1 MTEHRDTGRWSA
13 HREKQMSLFE
23 MFLNTVF
30 DFTTRPQ
37 IGLHPSAA
45 LYSLHGDSFQFG
57 PFHYS
62 FLAFSLNSRPVTSP
76 LRHPP
81 PFFLFWCQSHTI
93 FCRLH
98 YLFFGF
104 LFFFFFFAAF
114 ALLFENG
121 KFVLSFQCRVGLL
134 VSAVHDILLLV
145 VPTARPHHTL
155 HL

>member
-57 PFHYS
+57 PFLYS

-81 PFFLFWCQSHTI
+81 PFFLF
-93 FCRLH
+93 
-98 YLFFGF
+98 
-104 LFFFFFFAAF
+104 
-114 ALLFENG
+114 
-121 KFVLSFQCRVGLL
+121 
-134 VSAVHDILLLV
+134 
-145 VPTARPHHTL
+145 
-155 HL
+155 